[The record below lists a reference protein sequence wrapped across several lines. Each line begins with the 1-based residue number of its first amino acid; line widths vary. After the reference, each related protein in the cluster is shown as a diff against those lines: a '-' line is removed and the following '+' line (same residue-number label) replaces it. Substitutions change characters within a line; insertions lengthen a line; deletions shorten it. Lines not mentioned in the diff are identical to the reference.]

1 MTLQII
7 LRSPAS
13 LNSPDLPPRR
23 QPLLSKNSPRFA
35 EVAGGTAAEC
45 AAICCCFPCGLLNL
59 LVLAVVKLPAGLCR
73 RALKKKS
80 RKNQRS
86 KSKIALLTPKR
97 SDDSELQIQQTVSAD
112 MLLPGMSPVLSDM
125 ELEMWAQ
132 LYGTGFWRNPS
143 ERE

>member
-1 MTLQII
+1 MTRQIV
-7 LRSPAS
+7 LHSSATTS
-13 LNSPDLPPRR
+13 RR
-23 QPLLSKNSPRFA
+23 QSESRRKRLA
-35 EVAGGTAAEC
+35 EIAGGTAADC
-45 AAICCCFPCGLLNL
+45 AAICCCCPCGLVNL

-86 KSKIALLTPKR
+86 KSKIGLLTRKN
-97 SDDSELQIQQTVSAD
+97 SDDTEIQIHPVSAD
-112 MLLPGMSPVLSDM
+112 TLRPGTSPALSDM

-132 LYGTGFWRNPS
+132 QVYGTGFWRNPS